1 MAKKKKEAV
10 NNVEVSD
17 NLEQT
22 RVQIRQTMRET
33 FDKWMTIYDEEAT
46 NEDVN
51 AAKEAFDAEVQLYQD
66 KQYVIA
72 ENQSLEFAKLLREW
86 NANFCHWEKGEW
98 KGVGTFNKVIN
109 EYIEKFEN
117 DNTLQFEVDYATLM
131 YLYKT
136 MTSPSGYGLEQAKAM
151 ARFENFDPET
161 FEPLNN
167 DNYVTYSH
175 LLQNI
180 IENVRVIT
188 VVDKKLKL
196 MRERINLAAAG
207 IKVDWKITELEEFIE
222 LHDAWIGTAVPDGQ
236 SLQNM

>member
-1 MAKKKKEAV
+1 
-10 NNVEVSD
+10 
-17 NLEQT
+17 
-22 RVQIRQTMRET
+22 
-33 FDKWMTIYDEEAT
+33 
-46 NEDVN
+46 
-51 AAKEAFDAEVQLYQD
+51 
-66 KQYVIA
+66 
-72 ENQSLEFAKLLREW
+72 
-86 NANFCHWEKGEW
+86 
-98 KGVGTFNKVIN
+98 
-109 EYIEKFEN
+109 
-117 DNTLQFEVDYATLM
+117 
-131 YLYKT
+131 
-136 MTSPSGYGLEQAKAM
+136 M

-222 LHDAWIGTAVPDGQ
+222 LHDAWIGTAVPDEQ

>member
-1 MAKKKKEAV
+1 
-10 NNVEVSD
+10 
-17 NLEQT
+17 
-22 RVQIRQTMRET
+22 MRET

-117 DNTLQFEVDYATLM
+117 DNTLQFEVDYAALM

-222 LHDAWIGTAVPDGQ
+222 LHDAWIGTAVPDEQ

>member
-1 MAKKKKEAV
+1 
-10 NNVEVSD
+10 
-17 NLEQT
+17 
-22 RVQIRQTMRET
+22 
-33 FDKWMTIYDEEAT
+33 
-46 NEDVN
+46 
-51 AAKEAFDAEVQLYQD
+51 
-66 KQYVIA
+66 
-72 ENQSLEFAKLLREW
+72 
-86 NANFCHWEKGEW
+86 
-98 KGVGTFNKVIN
+98 
-109 EYIEKFEN
+109 
-117 DNTLQFEVDYATLM
+117 
-131 YLYKT
+131 

-161 FEPLNN
+161 FEPLDN